1 MFNETYKPRRFKD
14 IHGQN
19 KPLKELIAWLN
30 TWPGDHRSLLIH
42 GPSGSGKTAAV
53 YVVKSEMNYDLIELN
68 TSDVRNAEAIN
79 KVVGNAARSSAL
91 FQGRKLI
98 LIDEADNIGGRSDMG
113 GTKALAGILDDTEN
127 PIILIANDPYKLPDS
142 IRRKVDTI
150 RFNTLRPAS
159 IRNRLREIADAEGI
173 NVDDDT
179 LEELASQAGGDMR
192 AAINDL
198 ESLGDTIVSEDIAR
212 IKPRDSERS
221 IFEGLTSVFKSKSTE
236 CRKTFYDVDKPP
248 EEVMFWIDE
257 NMPKIYDPRDV
268 PCAYNYLSR
277 ADVFLGRVQ
286 RRQYYRFWAYAT
298 DLMTAGVSICHR
310 HHTSFQRYESP
321 SYFKLMGRTK
331 AKRKTLKE
339 AWTKVGKKT
348 HTSSYD
354 ARQYSTLILNACRD
368 PEQGHALA
376 RYFELEPEEIEVL
389 CPDNAKAII
398 TLMKK
403 EEESRKGQKKRSKPR
418 EEQDKETKRP
428 AKKQQTKD
436 DKDAQTSLFQF

>member
-1 MFNETYKPRRFKD
+1 MFNEAYKPRRFKE

-19 KPLKELIAWLN
+19 KPLKEVIAWLN
-30 TWPGDHRSLLIH
+30 TWPGDNRALLIH
-42 GPSGSGKTAAV
+42 GPPGSGKTAAV

-68 TSDVRNAEAIN
+68 TSDVRNADAIN

-113 GTKALAGILDDTEN
+113 GTKALASILDDTNN

-142 IRRKVDTI
+142 IRRRVDTI

-173 NVDDDT
+173 DVDDDT
-179 LEELASQAGGDMR
+179 LEQLAGQAGGDMR

-198 ESLGDTIVSEDIAR
+198 ESLGDTVRGDDVKR
-212 IKPRDSERS
+212 LKPRDSERS
-221 IFEGLTSVFKSKSTE
+221 IFEGLTAVFKSKSTE

-248 EEVMFWIDE
+248 EEIMFWIDE

-298 DLMTAGVSICHR
+298 DLMTGGVSICHR
-310 HHTSFQRYESP
+310 HHASFTRYEAP
-321 SYFKLMGRTK
+321 SYFKHLGRTK
-331 AKRKTLKE
+331 AKRKKLKE
-339 AWTKVGKKT
+339 AWMKVGRKT
-348 HTSSYD
+348 HTSRYD
-354 ARQYSTLILNACRD
+354 ARQYHTLILNACRD
-368 PEQGHALA
+368 PEQGRAVA
-376 RYFELEPEEIEVL
+376 RYFDLEPEEIEVL
-389 CPDNAKAII
+389 CPDNAKAIV
-398 TLMKK
+398 TLMKR
-403 EEESRKGQKKRSKPR
+403 EEETKKKQSKRVKSDDEGKQTTKQTQKKQS
-418 EEQDKETKRP
+418 TKN
-428 AKKQQTKD
+428 
-436 DKDAQTSLFQF
+436 DKDSQTSLFQF